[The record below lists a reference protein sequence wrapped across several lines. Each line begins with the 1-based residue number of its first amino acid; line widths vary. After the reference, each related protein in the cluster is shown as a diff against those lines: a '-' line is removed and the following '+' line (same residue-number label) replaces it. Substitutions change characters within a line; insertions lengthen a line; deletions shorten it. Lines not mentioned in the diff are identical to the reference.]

1 MVIQRLQTVFLLLA
15 AIVMG
20 VMCFCV
26 PIASSPVEGVA
37 PLYVTDELPLLI
49 LVAVSAVLLVVD
61 IFLFKNLKLQMKVT
75 KLIMFFVVAIMALGA
90 FVLFYRLP
98 EPFEALWIGA
108 TAMMVVAFVLTIL
121 AYRRMD
127 ADRKLLSSYDRLR

>member
-26 PIASSPVEGVA
+26 PIGSSPVEGVA
-37 PLYVTDELPLLI
+37 PLYVTDQLPLLI
-49 LVAVSAVLLVVD
+49 LVAVSTVLLVVD
-61 IFLFKNLKLQMKVT
+61 IFLFKNLKLQMKGT

-98 EPFEALWIGA
+98 EPFESLWIGA

>member
-37 PLYVTDELPLLI
+37 PLYVTDQLPLLI
-49 LVAVSAVLLVVD
+49 LVAVSTVLLVVD